1 MPARRRWRWHRS
13 LSRHERPH
21 RTPKRARTAH
31 EQFVAEHFAQTAV
44 QARLRTF
51 GIAIIW
57 AIHQVYM
64 PDAPRAFRAFLPGW
78 NARCET
84 ATV

>member
-1 MPARRRWRWHRS
+1 MA
-13 LSRHERPH
+13 
-21 RTPKRARTAH
+21 
-31 EQFVAEHFAQTAV
+31 AQAAV
-44 QARLRTF
+44 QAMLCTV

-64 PDAPRAFRAFLPGW
+64 PGQAPRFPSILLPGW